1 MILNLRTPWK
11 SKNINVYYIVMINQ
25 LLVTLVNS
33 VLGTGKQTARGNMA
47 YTCPHC
53 NHHKPKL
60 EVNFTEN
67 KQGHNPWHCW
77 VCNKKGK
84 SILQLLRKA
93 GASQDKIAE
102 AKNYVKDVTYVTK
115 ETKAYSLKLPNEY
128 TRLDQSSNN
137 DIIKRHALAYLK
149 NRGIKNTDVQK
160 YNIGYCEEG
169 LYKNMIIIPTYDLDG
184 RLNYFVARSFDKN
197 SYVKYRNPQISRNI
211 IPNEHFI
218 NWKLPII
225 LCEGLFDAIAIKRNA
240 IPLLGKN
247 IQLELM
253 KKIVSSFV
261 QKIYI
266 ALDKDAIKQALHFC
280 EQLMAEGK
288 EVYLVDMQDKDPS
301 EMGFKNFTKLI
312 QKTVPLT
319 YSSLLEHKLSL

>member
-1 MILNLRTPWK
+1 M
-11 SKNINVYYIVMINQ
+11 VNQ

-33 VLGTGKQTARGNMA
+33 VLGTGKQTARGNVA

-67 KQGHNPWHCW
+67 KEGNNPWHCW

-93 GASQDKIAE
+93 NAPQGKIDE
-102 AKNYVKDVTYVTK
+102 AKSLVKDVNYTETTK
-115 ETKAYSLKLPNEY
+115 VELALRLPDAYISLYDASL
-128 TRLDQSSNN
+128 N
-137 DIIKRHALAYLK
+137 DIMARHAMAYLK
-149 NRGIKNTDVQK
+149 KRHVSKHDILK
-160 YNIGYCEEG
+160 YNIGYCKEG
-169 LYKNMIIIPTYDLDG
+169 PYKNMIILPTYDADG
-184 RLNYFVARSFDKN
+184 RLNYFTARSFEKEP
-197 SYVKYRNPQISRNI
+197 YIKYRNPQVSRDI

-218 NWKLPII
+218 NWNIPII
-225 LCEGLFDAIAIKRNA
+225 LCEGPFDAIAIKRNA

-247 IQLELM
+247 IQKNLM
-253 KKIVSSFV
+253 KKIVTSLV
-261 QKIYI
+261 DKIYI
-266 ALDKDAIKQALHFC
+266 ALDRDAIKQALRFC
-280 EQLMAEGK
+280 ENLMAEGK
-288 EVYLVDMQDKDPS
+288 EVYLVDLQDKDPS

-319 YSSLLEHKLSL
+319 YSLLLEQKLSL